1 MNDIIKNSIPLL
13 PHRSGVYLMYDDKQT
28 IIYIG
33 KAKDL
38 YKRVSQYF
46 LRPQSG
52 KVFAMVNKVHHFDYV
67 ITKNEK
73 EAFILEMNLIQTHYP
88 RYNILLKDDKHYPYI
103 ALKKKNDPYLKI
115 ARHSSD
121 PNYYYFGP
129 YPSSRYAYEIINLL
143 NFIFPLRKCRNIP
156 ATPCLYYHLNQC
168 LAPCIN
174 KIKEADFAHIS
185 LQIRDF
191 LSGNNADVVKD
202 IKEKMLWASEEMQ
215 YEKAKEY
222 KDILDAIKHI
232 NDSQN
237 VESKNRISR
246 DVFAYSSRD
255 GYLALSLL
263 TYRNGLLLGKDSFVL
278 EEFGQIDE
286 QISELIMQYYQRHEL
301 PKEIVVRSNE
311 VKDNLEQFYDSKIIS
326 PVQGQLFEICE
337 IARLNAVQTLDNYF
351 SNSSLNS
358 TNDALL
364 EELAK
369 ILSIPT
375 PYRIELFDNSHLMGD
390 AEVGAMV
397 VFINGEPAKKMYR
410 RFHIN
415 GNEKGDDYASMKE
428 IVYRRYHR
436 LKENNESMPNLIL
449 VDGGDKQVRAAKAAL
464 EIIKIDL
471 PIFGLFKNDKH
482 QTSGLI
488 DASGKIFPIENQQL
502 FFMLVRMQDEVHRYA
517 IAFHHELRNKNYK
530 LSIYDG
536 IKGLGKKR
544 IQLLENTYQTLDKM
558 KNASIE
564 ELKQILPNDVALEL
578 YNRLKAIN

>member
-73 EAFILEMNLIQTHYP
+73 EAFILEMNLIQMHYP

-202 IKEKMLWASEEMQ
+202 IKEKMLRASEEMQ

-237 VESKNRISR
+237 VES
-246 DVFAYSSRD
+246 
-255 GYLALSLL
+255 L
-263 TYRNGLLLGKDSFVL
+263 T
-278 EEFGQIDE
+278 
-286 QISELIMQYYQRHEL
+286 
-301 PKEIVVRSNE
+301 
-311 VKDNLEQFYDSKIIS
+311 
-326 PVQGQLFEICE
+326 
-337 IARLNAVQTLDNYF
+337 RLNILMIHKMSRVKIV
-351 SNSSLNS
+351 
-358 TNDALL
+358 
-364 EELAK
+364 LA
-369 ILSIPT
+369 
-375 PYRIELFDNSHLMGD
+375 
-390 AEVGAMV
+390 AM
-397 VFINGEPAKKMYR
+397 F
-410 RFHIN
+410 
-415 GNEKGDDYASMKE
+415 
-428 IVYRRYHR
+428 
-436 LKENNESMPNLIL
+436 
-449 VDGGDKQVRAAKAAL
+449 
-464 EIIKIDL
+464 L
-471 PIFGLFKNDKH
+471 PIRQGTDTWH
-482 QTSGLI
+482 
-488 DASGKIFPIENQQL
+488 
-502 FFMLVRMQDEVHRYA
+502 LVY
-517 IAFHHELRNKNYK
+517 
-530 LSIYDG
+530 
-536 IKGLGKKR
+536 
-544 IQLLENTYQTLDKM
+544 
-558 KNASIE
+558 
-564 ELKQILPNDVALEL
+564 
-578 YNRLKAIN
+578 